1 MARKKVPLRY
11 IGNSTRRHTY
21 VTRRNSLMK
30 KAGELGILC
39 NTKICMLVYDEGAAS
54 PDVYPSHMEA
64 VAILNRYKNMP
75 DMSRFKKVVTQEEF
89 LTKQVA
95 KLQHEADKLRRERED
110 RDTRILLHKA
120 MLGGNLNAEE
130 VTRVGCKLQEIRK
143 SLAERIANTS
153 GQPPIFQL
161 QAQYVTGGVDMGP
174 PSMDQV
180 PPQQEGW
187 QPEVFQAQAPRVTS
201 NVDMGYLPTYQV
213 PPQQQQGWQPQVF
226 RPQAPYVIGN
236 VDMGPPQMYHV
247 PLQQHGWQPPT
258 FQPQASYV
266 PSSVDMGPPPM
277 YQAQTPYV
285 TGSIDIGP
293 PPMYQAPPHQQEGW
307 LDMQRSEGAS
317 ALLYNANGTGGHDGA
332 GTSSSVGFPMDDLM
346 QFFNNMRSG
355 LK

>member
-75 DMSRFKKVVTQEEF
+75 DMSRFKK
-89 LTKQVA
+89 
-95 KLQHEADKLRRERED
+95 
-110 RDTRILLHKA
+110 
-120 MLGGNLNAEE
+120 
-130 VTRVGCKLQEIRK
+130 EIRK

-258 FQPQASYV
+258 FQPQASY
-266 PSSVDMGPPPM
+266 
-277 YQAQTPYV
+277 
-285 TGSIDIGP
+285 
-293 PPMYQAPPHQQEGW
+293 
-307 LDMQRSEGAS
+307 RSEGAS

>member
-11 IGNSTRRHTY
+11 IGNSTQRRTY
-21 VTRRNSLMK
+21 VTRRNNLVK

-39 NTKICMLVYDEGAAS
+39 NTKICMLVYDEGAAA
-54 PDVYPSHMEA
+54 PDVYPSHTEA

-75 DMSRFKKVVTQEEF
+75 DIARFKKVVTQEEF

-110 RDTRILLHKA
+110 RDTKILLHKA

-130 VTRVGCKLQEIRK
+130 VARVGCKLQEIRK

-153 GQPPIFQL
+153 GQPPVFQP
-161 QAQYVTGGVDMGP
+161 QAPYVTGGVDMGP
-174 PSMDQV
+174 PSTDQG

-187 QPEVFQAQAPRVTS
+187 QPEVFQQAQAPQVTS

-226 RPQAPYVIGN
+226 RPQAPYVTGN

-258 FQPQASYV
+258 FQ
-266 PSSVDMGPPPM
+266 
-277 YQAQTPYV
+277 
-285 TGSIDIGP
+285 
-293 PPMYQAPPHQQEGW
+293 
-307 LDMQRSEGAS
+307 RSEGDG
-317 ALLYNANGTGGHDGA
+317 ALLYNANNGTGGHDGA
-332 GTSSSVGFPMDDLM
+332 GTSSSAGFPMDDLM
-346 QFFNNMRSG
+346 QFFNNMGSG
-355 LK
+355 LQ